1 MQHDAVSIE
10 WEEERAHLV
19 LAGPRCNAIGQA
31 MLASLEAALDV
42 LEARRPTVLVISSGD
57 PTGFCQGDDLI
68 EAHARF
74 VGRDS
79 ALHRLVDRILPS
91 RRLDPLLD
99 SLAVHAFLRRINAVL
114 TRLERLPCPVVC
126 IVHGVC
132 MGGGWELVAACDLVV
147 AEESARFGLPELR
160 LATLPAFGA
169 VPRLERDLGTAMLR
183 DLLLSGRTVSAKR
196 LHALGVLHQVVP
208 RGKGPQAAEGLTRRL
223 AALDPDV
230 VRHTK
235 AFVKPTPRGRLLE
248 ERLRVLALT
257 RRAPFREALR
267 RFAEATPRPMSYL

>member
-1 MQHDAVSIE
+1 MECVTIE
-10 WEEERAHLV
+10 WEGEQAHLV
-19 LAGPRCNAIGQA
+19 LDGPRCNAIGQG
-31 MLASLEAALDV
+31 MLAGLESALDV
-42 LEARRPTVLVISSGD
+42 LEARRPSVLVISSRD
-57 PTGFCQGDDLI
+57 PAGFCQGDDLI

-79 ALHRLVDRILPS
+79 ALHRMVDRILPS
-91 RRLDPLLD
+91 RRLDPMLD
-99 SLAVHAFLRRINAVL
+99 ALAVHAFLRRINAVL

-126 IVHGVC
+126 VVHGLC
-132 MGGGWELVAACDLVV
+132 MGGGWELVAACDLVI

-169 VPRLERDLGTAMLR
+169 VPRLERDLGTALLR

-208 RGKGPQAAEGLTRRL
+208 RGKGAQAARGLAKRL
-223 AALDPDV
+223 GALDPAV

-235 AFVKPTPRGRLLE
+235 AFVKPTPWGRLLE

-267 RFAEATPRPMSYL
+267 RFAEAAPRPLSYL